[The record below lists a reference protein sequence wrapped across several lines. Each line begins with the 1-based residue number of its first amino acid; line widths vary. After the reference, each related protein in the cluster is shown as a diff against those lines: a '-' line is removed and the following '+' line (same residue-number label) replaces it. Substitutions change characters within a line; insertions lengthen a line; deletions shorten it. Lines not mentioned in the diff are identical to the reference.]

1 MKILALMFAILLLK
15 AAKGIACAGELV
27 ADCGVWIIDQCD
39 PKTRRRI

>member
-15 AAKGIACAGELV
+15 TAKAIAWAGDFL

-39 PKTRRRI
+39 PKIRRRT